1 MKNFW
6 ASLAVASLFAVSFT
20 SCDPKTPAGPGSL
33 TLEFE
38 HVFGTAELPFAL
50 NTDYVHPMTG
60 DSLNFSMFK
69 YYVSNVVLTAED
81 GSTWAAP
88 ESYYLVDASVP
99 ASALL
104 TLEGVPAN
112 HYTGVSFLLG
122 VDSARN
128 VSGAQTG
135 ALDPANNM
143 FWSWNS
149 GYIFVKAE
157 GTSPQAAMGGFQFHL
172 GGFAAEKNAIQSLD
186 FSFGTTHAMVEEGA
200 NPTVHMMFNVGKL
213 WHGQPSVATQAM
225 IHMPG
230 ANAVSRMQALA
241 SGMSFEHLHN

>member
-1 MKNFW
+1 MKNFFTGL
-6 ASLAVASLFAVSFT
+6 AAAALMATSLT
-20 SCDPKTPAGPGSL
+20 SCDPKQPTGPGSL
-33 TLEFE
+33 SLEFE
-38 HVFGTAELPFAL
+38 HVFGSTNAPFAL
-50 NTDYVHPMTG
+50 NTWYTHPMTG

-81 GSTWAAP
+81 GSTWTAP
-88 ESYYLVDASVP
+88 ESYYLIDASTP
-99 ASALL
+99 ASTML
-104 TLEGVPAN
+104 TLENVPAN

-122 VDSARN
+122 VDSTRN

-135 ALDPANNM
+135 ALDPANGM

-172 GGFAAEKNAIQSLD
+172 GGFAAEQNAIQSLNY
-186 FSFGTTHAMVEEGA
+186 SFGNNHAMVEEGA

-213 WHGQPSVATQAM
+213 WHGMPSVADQAM

-230 ANAVSRMQALA
+230 AGAVARMQALGT
-241 SGMSFEHLHN
+241 GMTFEHLHN